1 MMAMRV
7 IRLLYYLPMERMKPF
22 KWKSIEEIW
31 IMVFW
36 ESCKLSKEEK
46 ESILEM
52 FKIDQDI
59 TERQIIMENNI
70 NQARDFAYRLQ
81 RMRDNFELM
90 RMLNYS

>member
-1 MMAMRV
+1 
-7 IRLLYYLPMERMKPF
+7 MKPF
-22 KWKSIEEIW
+22 EWKSIEEIW
-31 IMVFW
+31 IMVFG

-59 TERQIIMENNI
+59 TKRQIIMENNI

-81 RMRDNFELM
+81 RMKDNFELM
-90 RMLNYS
+90 RMLNYG